1 MYTVTEVAKMFS
13 VSRQT
18 VLKWINNGKIKA
30 VKVVKV
36 YRIPKE
42 EIDRLID
49 KQRKEDEKKMKRM
62 DNNTCCGCIYENID
76 DTTEDISKC
85 VCCKRNF
92 EYAKNDYYTR
102 KEDEGK

>member
-1 MYTVTEVAKMFS
+1 MNLYNMRISKDTRADLNKVAKHYNLSAFA
-13 VSRQT
+13 T
-18 VLKWINNGKIKA
+18 VDMLIA
-30 VKVVKV
+30 
-36 YRIPKE
+36 KE
-42 EIDRLID
+42 KRLID

-102 KEDEGK
+102 KEDEGKCQK

>member
-1 MYTVTEVAKMFS
+1 MNLYNMRISKDTRADLNKVAKHYNLS
-13 VSRQT
+13 ASAT
-18 VLKWINNGKIKA
+18 VDMLIA
-30 VKVVKV
+30 
-36 YRIPKE
+36 KE
-42 EIDRLID
+42 KRLID

-102 KEDEGK
+102 KEDEGKCLK